1 MPKKSKIKQTL
12 VEFFG
17 TLLGEMLFGLII
29 AGLALLLLTFGKQ
42 IAVAITAFGMLWLVL
57 PLVVCAGLLLRWLMK
72 NTQ

>member
-42 IAVAITAFGMLWLVL
+42 IAVVITAFGIFWLVL